1 MLFYPASGDGP
12 IRWWERFS
20 SQGESPRV
28 SLEPDRSTATRI
40 VDTAWEDR
48 WSFAENVIGSSQL
61 GLSQNG
67 KATIRRIDPWR
78 FPRPAF
84 GSGLGWLWASKISTS
99 GVGKPSGECFDGNN
113 NEAQAVYKIAR
124 HTITYE
130 TRTYDILSD
139 TEYYSTYG
147 QAMDESDLRRYITKV
162 VRPQGEFLTLDGNA
176 YRYAGLTNTS
186 GNSFPVSRGLNKAI
200 VAFNLS
206 LTWHLIPYEAIPSK
220 FYNTAGPNFAIDRTL
235 GCVNNK
241 AFAGQPMG
249 TLLLTAVS
257 FQPIITPLGQRVA
270 DVTYFFKFFNPS
282 DTVRGHAV
290 HQNYVAGHQHIY
302 TPKPPA
308 SGEVG
313 WYEAVTSKT
322 LAESTTA
329 PTNFIAKEDETNIFN
344 WRDFDYLFRPATYS

>member
-1 MLFYPASGDGP
+1 MQFFPASGGTP
-12 IRWWERFS
+12 IQWWERYS

-28 SLEPDRSTATRI
+28 SLEPDRSTAVRT
-40 VDTAWEDR
+40 VDTRWEDR
-48 WSFAENVIGSSQL
+48 WAFAENVIGSSQL

-113 NEAQAVYKIAR
+113 NEAQAVYKYAR

-147 QAMDESDLRRYITKV
+147 QAMDESDLKRYITKV
-162 VRPQGEFLTLDGNA
+162 VRPQGEFLALDGNS
-176 YRYAGLTNTS
+176 YHYGGL
-186 GNSFPVSRGLNKAI
+186 VDARGDAQPLKRGI
-200 VAFNLS
+200 SKPIISFNLS

-220 FYNTAGPNFAIDRTL
+220 FHNAAGPNHAIDRTL

-241 AFAGQPMG
+241 AFAGWPIG
-249 TLLLTAVS
+249 TVLLTAASVDPVVS
-257 FQPIITPLGQRVA
+257 PLGQRYVNI
-270 DVTYFFKFFNPS
+270 TYYFTVRNPS
-282 DTVRGHAV
+282 ETVRGHPI
-290 HQNYVAGHQHIY
+290 HQNYVAGHQHVFS
-302 TPKPPA
+302 PKPPFG
-308 SGEVG
+308 GEPG
-313 WYEAVTSKT
+313 WYEFTTSKT
-322 LAESTTA
+322 VAESTTA
-329 PTNFIAKEDETNIFN
+329 PTNFIAKEDDVSLYRF
-344 WRDFDYLFRPATYS
+344 RDFDMLFRPATYS